1 MQALAERLGV
11 GFRDTDADVESTTG
25 RAIADIF
32 VESGESEFRRLEAQA
47 VASALAEHDGVLALG
62 GGAVIDPGTRALLVG
77 GPVVWLRVGLA
88 AASQRAGLS
97 GARPVLLG
105 NVRAQMKSLMDARAP
120 LYTEVAR
127 LIVDTDELSADETVE
142 AIVAGLDLDRPHGSG
157 GPPMTD
163 ATRITV
169 STQRPY
175 DVVVGRG
182 LLGEL
187 PAMLGAEVQRVAVI
201 HPAALRTTAEA
212 VREDLL
218 AAGYAAILLETPDAE
233 EAKSAQVAAFCWGV
247 LGQAGFTRSD
257 AIVSVGGGSHHRPR
271 RVRRRHLAARRARGA
286 RPHDPARHGRCGR
299 RAARPASTPPRA
311 RTSSAR
317 STSRRAWCAT

>member
-1 MQALAERLGV
+1 M
-11 GFRDTDADVESTTG
+11 ESTTG

-127 LIVDTDELSADETVE
+127 LIVDTDELSADETV
-142 AIVAGLDLDRPHGSG
+142 
-157 GPPMTD
+157 
-163 ATRITV
+163 
-169 STQRPY
+169 
-175 DVVVGRG
+175 
-182 LLGEL
+182 
-187 PAMLGAEVQRVAVI
+187 
-201 HPAALRTTAEA
+201 
-212 VREDLL
+212 
-218 AAGYAAILLETPDAE
+218 
-233 EAKSAQVAAFCWGV
+233 
-247 LGQAGFTRSD
+247 D
-257 AIVSVGGGSHHRPR
+257 AIVSGLDLTAPSDPETRP
-271 RVRRRHLAARRARGA
+271 
-286 RPHDPARHGRCGR
+286 
-299 RAARPASTPPRA
+299 
-311 RTSSAR
+311 
-317 STSRRAWCAT
+317 